1 MTNKDAYR
9 SSVSARLNALYLRL
23 LEWHASLVLSN
34 FRDVKVSLKLHRSPD
49 VTIHI
54 TVPKHTHTYI
64 HANKK
69 TTHRASANSNCS
81 LAGLVVS
88 ASAQYLTVPNK
99 PTPRSLFAT

>member
-54 TVPKHTHTYI
+54 TVPKHTHI
-64 HANKK
+64 HTCKQEDN
-69 TTHRASANSNCS
+69 TQSIS
-81 LAGLVVS
+81 
-88 ASAQYLTVPNK
+88 
-99 PTPRSLFAT
+99 